1 MTRLVQLVA
10 DYGPGELA
18 YAELIQRL
26 ALAVPDAVVHL
37 TRVAPG
43 DTLAAGFCVAEL
55 ALTEGPSDRIVA
67 HDVGAGRLCGGR
79 TREGVWIVGPD
90 AGWSWS
96 FVSDELSRLCRLD
109 ASDLALACTHVAQG
123 HPHAVCDP
131 VPRASVPPV
140 PQRVVA
146 YIDSAG
152 NVKTTIAEAPAP
164 AGSRIHIRIGGASAH
179 ALVAGA
185 EAIPDGELAL
195 AAGSGWP
202 CRRGGRR
209 CFFELVV
216 GGGSASDRFADAAPG
231 TAVHVST

>member
-18 YAELIQRL
+18 YAELTQRL

-43 DTLAAGFCVAEL
+43 DTLAAGFCVADL
-55 ALTEGPSDRIVA
+55 ALTEGPTDRIVA
-67 HDVGAGRLCGGR
+67 HDAGAGRLCGGR
-79 TREGVWIVGPD
+79 TREGVWIVGAD

-109 ASDLALACTHVAQG
+109 ASNLAFGCAHVAKG

-152 NVKTTIAEAPAP
+152 NVKTTIAEPPAP
-164 AGSRIHIRIGGASAH
+164 AGSRIHIRIGGASAR

-185 EAIPDGELAL
+185 EQIPDGELAL

-202 CRRGGRR
+202 SRRGGRR

-216 GGGSASDRFADAAPG
+216 SGGSA
-231 TAVHVST
+231 